1 MFVICV
7 WLFFLR
13 GFTFYPMSL
22 QETDTWR
29 FKIKTRIK
37 LLTLF
42 PDSLQES
49 QLQDGNGFSAEEML
63 IN

>member
-1 MFVICV
+1 
-7 WLFFLR
+7 
-13 GFTFYPMSL
+13 MSL

-29 FKIKTRIK
+29 LKIKIRIK

-49 QLQDGNGFSAEEML
+49 QLQDGNGSSAEEML